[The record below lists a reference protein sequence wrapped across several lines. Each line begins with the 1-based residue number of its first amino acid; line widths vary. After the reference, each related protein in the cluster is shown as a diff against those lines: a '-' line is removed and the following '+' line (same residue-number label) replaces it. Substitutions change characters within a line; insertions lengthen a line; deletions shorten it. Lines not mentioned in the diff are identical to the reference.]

1 MVQWSGFLCFAP
13 RTPPLLGELGSCC
26 HNQEGLRYLPPP
38 TGLTPAQAQS
48 VCVGG
53 CLCRPRWVPGV
64 CVCLWVSGGGRSAGR
79 AAVSSAGPTGGAQRP
94 RDTASTVLLVPWVS
108 LIPLGLLTQACEA
121 PLDQTQSWRLPPPA
135 PHAHTWAVLQACCVG
150 GLRGCP
156 GPGLEGE
163 GGAGRRRGIPP
174 GLCREPLDQSC
185 GGSAGGLTALGPQ
198 GPVRKR
204 SAEAPL
210 RGE

>member
-1 MVQWSGFLCFAP
+1 MVRVPVLCTANSATAWRIRVLMPQSGGFTA
-13 RTPPLLGELGSCC
+13 
-26 HNQEGLRYLPPP
+26 PP
-38 TGLTPAQAQS
+38 TAHWAHPSTSPECVWGGMSLQTKVGAWC
-48 VCVGG
+48 VCVS
-53 CLCRPRWVPGV
+53 VGV
-64 CVCLWVSGGGRSAGR
+64 GGGRSAGR

-94 RDTASTVLLVPWVS
+94 RDAASTVLLVPWVS

-121 PLDQTQSWRLPPPA
+121 PLDQTQSWHLPPPA
-135 PHAHTWAVLQACCVG
+135 PRAHTWAVLQACCAG

-163 GGAGRRRGIPP
+163 GGAGRQRGIPP

-198 GPVRKR
+198 GPVRKH
-204 SAEAPL
+204 STEAPL
-210 RGE
+210 CGE